1 MNYAESIAELVS
13 IDGIPAEEI
22 KSLIAVPKES
32 GNGDYALPC
41 FRFARVLH
49 RSPAEIAEKLA
60 KEIVPPPF
68 VSRIEAV
75 RGYLNFYLDKTTLAE
90 EVVRRAISEG
100 DRYGS
105 SEIGKG
111 KTICLDF
118 SSINVAKPF
127 HMGHLS
133 TTVIGA
139 ALRRIFA
146 FLGYRAVGI
155 NHLGDWGTQFGKLIA
170 AYRKWGDRDEIEK
183 GGVRALSKLYVRF
196 HREAERDPSLDDEGR
211 FWFKAVEDGKKEA
224 VDVFEWFREITLR
237 EVEKTYSR
245 LRVSFD
251 SYAGESFY
259 NDKTG
264 AVIEDLERKGLLETS
279 DGAKIVRLDDFDM
292 PPCLIVRADG
302 ATLYATRDLAAAVY
316 RKKTY
321 DFTKCLYVV
330 AYQQNLHFRQ
340 VFKVLELMGYDWYK
354 DLVHVPFG
362 MVSME
367 DGAMSSREGKVIYL
381 EDVLDRTAAKALEIL
396 REKSPDLENKE
407 ETAETIGTG
416 AVIFS
421 VLYNNRIK
429 DIVFSYDRVLSFEGE
444 TGPYVQYTAA
454 RCGSVLAKGEITSG
468 ADFSALSD
476 EESAEVVKAIAAF
489 PGAIAEA
496 AEKYEPCFVA
506 RAVMNVCKAYNR
518 FYIDH
523 RILTAPEPERNAMLL
538 LTKAARG
545 VMVSGLGLLGI
556 RTPEKM

>member
-60 KEIVPPPF
+60 AEIVPPPF
-68 VSRIEAV
+68 VSKIEAV

-196 HREAERDPSLDDEGR
+196 HREAEKDPSLDDEGR

-489 PGAIAEA
+489 PGAVMEA